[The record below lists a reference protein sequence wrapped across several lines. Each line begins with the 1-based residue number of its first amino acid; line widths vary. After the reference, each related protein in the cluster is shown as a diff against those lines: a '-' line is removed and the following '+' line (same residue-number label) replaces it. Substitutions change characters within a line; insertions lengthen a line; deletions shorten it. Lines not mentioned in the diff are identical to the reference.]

1 MLPSCLMSTIKDFK
15 KKKKNATL
23 MHRFFFFWLT
33 KVVETLMH
41 RQQVNNGEE
50 IEGLSEN
57 FQGPFGICV

>member
-41 RQQVNNGEE
+41 R
-50 IEGLSEN
+50 
-57 FQGPFGICV
+57 